1 MAVIVDAGGERD
13 DGVDHAASFTRVHRE
28 GVGGDERERACIVE
42 GAVAKVVVE
51 LVEVGGHTADLGLR
65 RRVGAEGFHQLGGTT
80 RCDPRIARSGGGH
93 AARGHAGK
101 VAVRTTVLSA
111 DSARLRRSM
120 SQSGEV
126 GA

>member
-1 MAVIVDAGGERD
+1 MAVIVDPGGVRD

-65 RRVGAEGFHQLGGTT
+65 QRVGAEGFHQLGGTT
-80 RCDPRIARSGGGH
+80 RGDPRVTRGGEPCGPWTTPAR
-93 AARGHAGK
+93 
-101 VAVRTTVLSA
+101 
-111 DSARLRRSM
+111 
-120 SQSGEV
+120 
-126 GA
+126 